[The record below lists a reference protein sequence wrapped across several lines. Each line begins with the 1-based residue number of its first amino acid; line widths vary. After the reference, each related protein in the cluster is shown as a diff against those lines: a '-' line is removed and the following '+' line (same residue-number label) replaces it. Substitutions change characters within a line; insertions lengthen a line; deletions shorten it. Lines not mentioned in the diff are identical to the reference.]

1 MSAAYFPLDYTE
13 SRADFETKQRIHAR
27 DIYHASHRPNSARGT
42 WARRLIRCCT
52 WIVTACS
59 IILPTAFLILAIV
72 IIFSDGK
79 SLSSG
84 WSKMESIVDVS
95 AAIWHVAL
103 AAVVAQGLKAWITLK
118 AHSSQSRTSAPEG
131 NEKQPFS
138 SYRLEV
144 VCLLLVLAWCLSP
157 VGSQALLHVYN
168 LNSSVQTDQ
177 AEIWYIDRTGYN
189 QVWSANSTNNM
200 SASTRSEL
208 VQIVGE
214 QYLGSLSP
222 NSMEL
227 GSSGL
232 ADIGSHT
239 QVTLSSRSD
248 ASTRSQEDGASDP
261 LTLHYKNTV
270 LSADL
275 DTTAGTTTGN
285 VTFSMTTSYL
295 NLVCGSWQQE
305 TGRLDNSTSPSQM
318 FYSSSQTLGM
328 NMTSGRDNAT
338 GAAAGTLNF
347 VSLNRASTA
356 NGTAPLVRR
365 MTKATTV
372 LAAAKWQY
380 SSIQCDYTQQF
391 YDVPMTCGLSVGS
404 GVVSCSQSGDA
415 ELIPS
420 ARGLSGTQ
428 LGDFA
433 QDFVWT
439 GNMPTASKAATA
451 SES

>member
-1 MSAAYFPLDYTE
+1 MSAAYFPLDYTD
-13 SRADFETKQRIHAR
+13 SRAADLETKQRTLAR
-27 DIYHASHRPNSARGT
+27 DMYYASRPNSTRGV
-42 WARRLIRCCT
+42 WAKRLIRCCT
-52 WIVTACS
+52 WIVTICS

-84 WSKMESIVDVS
+84 WSKMETVIDVS

-118 AHSSQSRTSAPEG
+118 AQRGQSGTSASEG
-131 NEKQPFS
+131 NGKQSFS

-157 VGSQALLHVYN
+157 LGSQALLHVYS

-177 AEIWYIDRTGYN
+177 AELWYVDRTGYN
-189 QVWSANSTNNM
+189 QVWSSNSTDNM
-200 SASTRSEL
+200 SASSRSEL
-208 VQIVGE
+208 VQIIGE

-232 ADIGSHT
+232 GDTSSHT
-239 QVTLSSRSD
+239 QVTLSRSV
-248 ASTRSQEDGASDP
+248 ASTPSQDDGGPDP
-261 LTLHYKNTV
+261 LTLHYKAAV
-270 LSADL
+270 LSSDM
-275 DTTAGTTTGN
+275 DTTASTTAGN

-295 NLVCGSWQQE
+295 NLTCGSWQQA
-305 TGRLDNSTSPSQM
+305 TGRMDNSTSPSRM

-328 NMTSGRDNAT
+328 NMTSGRDIAT
-338 GAAAGTLNF
+338 GAAAGTLSL

-356 NGTAPLVRR
+356 NGTALVRR
-365 MTKATTV
+365 LTESAT
-372 LAAAKWQY
+372 AAAGTQWQY
-380 SSIQCDYTQQF
+380 SSIRCDYTQQF
-391 YDVPMTCGLSVGS
+391 YDVPMACGLSDGNR
-404 GVVSCSQSGDA
+404 VVSCSQSGESA
-415 ELIPS
+415 LIPS
-420 ARGLSGTQ
+420 ARAYTGTQ
-428 LGDFA
+428 LDDFA

-451 SES
+451 SE